1 MSSDGELDVV
11 RWLTSFRGRT
21 PTIHGLDVLVLER
34 PGPLPWF
41 SSLSLG
47 HNWNHLESFKNHGFG

>member
-11 RWLTSFRGRT
+11 GWLTSFRGRT

-41 SSLSLG
+41 SSLIFPLAP
-47 HNWNHLESFKNHGFG
+47 ESGKTN